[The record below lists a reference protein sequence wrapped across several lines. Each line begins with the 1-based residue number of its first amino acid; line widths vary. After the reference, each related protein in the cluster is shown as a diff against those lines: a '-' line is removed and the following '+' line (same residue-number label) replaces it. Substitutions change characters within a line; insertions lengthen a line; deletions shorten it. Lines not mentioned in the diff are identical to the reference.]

1 MEKSYVNKSNYTG
14 FENQTEAFTL
24 KRKPH
29 LLNFSKASGMT
40 KILSLFFLLSFTSL
54 QSFSSDQH
62 AIVGWNYGN
71 GKVMYCGLGYMMS
84 TSSSY
89 WGDFFQHNAEKT
101 LFVNMVKMNSYV
113 VNPVVGIFYSAGSTG
128 YPNSITADTLI
139 AILGRAGIAGV
150 KVTSDMIDTQAE
162 INNYN
167 VIIMGGSGQWG
178 GEMNAGYYAV
188 QSVIKNFAQN
198 DHGGVI
204 FTGWSVFTLLGID
217 ATDYNDMIPVEI
229 LPDYNYQ
236 GGYTLLK
243 HLPSDPLF
251 DGVGTVAST
260 GYCEFPMGN
269 IKVGAIAYGGL
280 NPYTNPS
287 TPADPTSIAAT
298 VNPVCSGAATQLTAS
313 GADGTVYWYTS
324 SCGGTFVT
332 TGNPITVN
340 PTVSTTYYARN
351 YNNSEYSVGCANI
364 TVTVYSPLQVP
375 VAGSNTYAYDG
386 TLKTASATVGVGE
399 TVDWYANAT
408 GGSTI
413 SAPSGTNVGTYS
425 AYAETRDITTGCVSA
440 SRTLI
445 SLQITAKD
453 IVITATAG
461 QTKVFGTV
469 DPAPFTYTFA
479 PALIGTDVITGLM
492 GRNAG
497 ENVGNYAFT
506 IGTLTAGTNY
516 SLSVA
521 VAPTFS
527 ITAKAIVVTANAG
540 QTKVFG
546 TADPA
551 PFTYTF
557 APALIGADVI
567 TGLLGRNAGENV
579 GNYAYTIGTL
589 TAGANYSL
597 LVAAVPTFS
606 ITTKAI
612 VVTAN
617 SGQTKVF
624 GNADPAPFTYAFAP
638 ALEGTDVITGL
649 LGRVAG
655 ENVGN
660 YAYTIGTLTA
670 GTNYSLSVAAAP
682 EFSITTKAIVVTAN
696 AGQTKVFGN
705 SDPGTYTYTFAPAL
719 IGADVISG
727 AMGRVLGEN
736 VGNYAYTIGTL
747 TAGSNYSLSVAA
759 APEFSITPKPIVITA
774 HAGQT
779 KVYGEADPVPFTY
792 SFAPDLLGNDLFT
805 GIIGRVSGENTGSYA
820 YTIGTLT
827 AGLNYS
833 LSISAATQFSITQ
846 KALTVQAEDKFKC
859 FNGVIYNGGY
869 TVAYTGLVNGEG
881 PEVLGGVLAYS
892 GTAIAAI
899 QAGTYSII
907 PSGLTSLNYL
917 ISYANGSLVIGVTP
931 VPTISGDI
939 SLCAGTNGVQ
949 YTTEPGSSNYI
960 WTISYGGTITT
971 GLNTN
976 QITVDWGIAG
986 TRSITVNYDNQ
997 IGCYSPV
1004 PATHAVEVLSVPVP
1018 IINGVNSI
1026 CQGSSGVGYFTQV
1039 NYDDYVW
1046 TVSSGGTITSGA
1058 GTNAITVSWMGS
1070 GDQMVSVEYTNDLGC
1085 APIVPSVFD
1094 VFVTPLPA
1102 TPVITQHGDTLTS
1115 SSVNG
1120 NQWYLNGVIIPG
1132 ATEQQ
1137 HIAVYKGN
1145 YTVVVTLADCS
1156 SGISNSILVLPVSVN
1171 EIEVSQSVEV
1181 YPNPNRGQFNIKV
1194 TSAETVEMNIEIF
1207 NIAGALVW
1215 KQENV
1220 TIHGTQIL
1228 PVNMVNAP
1236 DGVYMVTLRNAKTN
1250 TVKRI
1255 VITR

>member
-1 MEKSYVNKSNYTG
+1 MNKLTLIECSLKLSKGIYSKRIFNASTCLSG
-14 FENQTEAFTL
+14 FKLTKL
-24 KRKPH
+24 WV
-29 LLNFSKASGMT
+29 LLF
-40 KILSLFFLLSFTSL
+40 LLFFSTSKC
-54 QSFSSDQH
+54 FSSDQH
-62 AIVGWNYGN
+62 AIVGWDYGN

-101 LFVNMVKMNSYV
+101 LFVNMVRKNSYV
-113 VNPVVGIFYSAGSTG
+113 VNPVVGIFYSSGSTG

-139 AILGRAGIAGV
+139 AILGRSGITGV

-178 GEMNAGYYAV
+178 GEMSAGYTIV

-204 FTGWSVFTLLGID
+204 FTGWSIFTLLGIG
-217 ATDYNDMIPVEI
+217 ASDYNDMLPVE
-229 LPDYNYQ
+229 LAPDYGYQ
-236 GGYTLLK
+236 DTYTLLK

-251 DGVGTVAST
+251 DGVGTIAST
-260 GYCEFPMGN
+260 GYCEFPIGN
-269 IKVGAIAYGGL
+269 IKAGAIAYGGL

-287 TPADPTSIAAT
+287 TPADPTSIAAS

-351 YNNSEYSVGCANI
+351 YNNSEYSIGCANI

-375 VAGSNTYAYDG
+375 VSGSNTYAYDG

-408 GGSTI
+408 GGTAI

-425 AYAETRDITTGCVSA
+425 AYAEARNLTTGCVSA

-445 SLQITAKD
+445 SLQITARN
-453 IVITATAG
+453 IVITASAG
-461 QTKVFGTV
+461 QTKVFGNP
-469 DPAPFTYTFA
+469 DPALYTYTFA
-479 PALIGTDVITGLM
+479 PALIGTDVITGSM
-492 GRNAG
+492 SRVSG

-521 VAPTFS
+521 AAPTFS
-527 ITAKAIVVTANAG
+527 ITTKAIVLTANAG

-546 TADPA
+546 NPDPA
-551 PFTYTF
+551 QFTYTF
-557 APALIGADVI
+557 APVLEGADVI
-567 TGLLGRNAGENV
+567 TGSMSRTGGENV

-597 LVAAVPTFS
+597 
-606 ITTKAI
+606 
-612 VVTAN
+612 
-617 SGQTKVF
+617 
-624 GNADPAPFTYAFAP
+624 
-638 ALEGTDVITGL
+638 
-649 LGRVAG
+649 
-655 ENVGN
+655 
-660 YAYTIGTLTA
+660 
-670 GTNYSLSVAAAP
+670 SVAAAP
-682 EFSITTKAIVVTAN
+682 EFSITPKAIVLTAV
-696 AGQTKVFGN
+696 AGQTKVFG
-705 SDPGTYTYTFAPAL
+705 DPNPVIYTYTYAPAL
-719 IGADVISG
+719 VGSDAITGL
-727 AMGRVLGEN
+727 MNRVTGEN

-759 APEFSITPKPIVITA
+759 APEFSITPKAIVITA
-774 HAGQT
+774 HLGQS

-792 SFAPDLLGNDLFT
+792 SFAPDLLGNDVFT
-805 GIIGRVSGENTGSYA
+805 GIISRVSGENTGSYA

-869 TVAYTGLVNGEG
+869 SVAYTGLVNGEG
-881 PEVLGGVLAYS
+881 PEVLGGALAYS

-931 VPTISGDI
+931 VPTISGDN

-997 IGCYSPV
+997 IGCYSPI

-1026 CQGSSGVGYFTQV
+1026 CQGSSGIGYFTQV

-1046 TVSSGGTITSGA
+1046 NVSPGGTITSGA
-1058 GTNAITVSWMGS
+1058 GTNAITVSWTGS

-1145 YTVVVTLADCS
+1145 YTVVVTLAECS
-1156 SGISNSILVLPVSVN
+1156 SGISNSILVLPVSVIDV
-1171 EIEVSQSVEV
+1171 EASQSVDV

>member
-1 MEKSYVNKSNYTG
+1 MNKLTLIECSLKLSKGIYSKRIFNASTCLSG
-14 FENQTEAFTL
+14 FKLTKL
-24 KRKPH
+24 WV
-29 LLNFSKASGMT
+29 LLF
-40 KILSLFFLLSFTSL
+40 LLFFSTSKC
-54 QSFSSDQH
+54 FSSDQH
-62 AIVGWNYGN
+62 AIVGWDYGN

-101 LFVNMVKMNSYV
+101 LFVNMVRKNSYV
-113 VNPVVGIFYSAGSTG
+113 VNPVVGIFYSSGSTG

-139 AILGRAGIAGV
+139 AILGRSGITGV

-178 GEMNAGYYAV
+178 GEMSAGYTIV

-204 FTGWSVFTLLGID
+204 FTGWSIFTLLGIG
-217 ATDYNDMIPVEI
+217 ASDYNDMLPVE
-229 LPDYNYQ
+229 LAPDYGYQ
-236 GGYTLLK
+236 DTYTLLK

-251 DGVGTVAST
+251 DGVGTIAST
-260 GYCEFPMGN
+260 GYCEFPIGN
-269 IKVGAIAYGGL
+269 IKAGAIAYGGL

-287 TPADPTSIAAT
+287 TPADPTSIAAS

-351 YNNSEYSVGCANI
+351 YNNSEYSIGCANI

-375 VAGSNTYAYDG
+375 VSGSNTYAYDG

-408 GGSTI
+408 GGTAI

-425 AYAETRDITTGCVSA
+425 AYAEARNLTTGCVSA

-445 SLQITAKD
+445 SLQITARN
-453 IVITATAG
+453 IVITASAG
-461 QTKVFGTV
+461 QTKVFGNP
-469 DPAPFTYTFA
+469 DPALYTYTFA
-479 PALIGTDVITGLM
+479 PALIGTDVITGSM
-492 GRNAG
+492 SRVSG

-521 VAPTFS
+521 AAPTFS
-527 ITAKAIVVTANAG
+527 ITTKAIVLTANAG

-546 TADPA
+546 NPDPA
-551 PFTYTF
+551 QFTYTF
-557 APALIGADVI
+557 APVLEGADVI
-567 TGLLGRNAGENV
+567 TGSMSRTGGENV

-597 LVAAVPTFS
+597 
-606 ITTKAI
+606 
-612 VVTAN
+612 
-617 SGQTKVF
+617 
-624 GNADPAPFTYAFAP
+624 
-638 ALEGTDVITGL
+638 
-649 LGRVAG
+649 
-655 ENVGN
+655 
-660 YAYTIGTLTA
+660 
-670 GTNYSLSVAAAP
+670 SVAAAP
-682 EFSITTKAIVVTAN
+682 EFSITPKAIVLTAV
-696 AGQTKVFGN
+696 AGQTKVFG
-705 SDPGTYTYTFAPAL
+705 DPNPVIYTYTYAPAL
-719 IGADVISG
+719 VGSDAITGL
-727 AMGRVLGEN
+727 MNRVTGEN

-759 APEFSITPKPIVITA
+759 APEFSITPKAIVITA
-774 HAGQT
+774 HLGQS

-792 SFAPDLLGNDLFT
+792 SFAPDLLGNDVFT
-805 GIIGRVSGENTGSYA
+805 GIISRVSGENTGSYA

-869 TVAYTGLVNGEG
+869 SVAYTGLVNGEG
-881 PEVLGGVLAYS
+881 PEVLGGALAYS

-931 VPTISGDI
+931 VPTISGDN

-997 IGCYSPV
+997 IGCYSPI

-1026 CQGSSGVGYFTQV
+1026 CQGSSGIGYFTQV

-1046 TVSSGGTITSGA
+1046 NVSPGGTITSGA
-1058 GTNAITVSWMGS
+1058 GTNAITVSWTGS
-1070 GDQMVSVEYTNDLGC
+1070 GDQMVALNIPMTW
-1085 APIVPSVFD
+1085 D
-1094 VFVTPLPA
+1094 VLRLFRA
-1102 TPVITQHGDTLTS
+1102 YS
-1115 SSVNG
+1115 M
-1120 NQWYLNGVIIPG
+1120 YLLRLC
-1132 ATEQQ
+1132 QQ
-1137 HIAVYKGN
+1137 H
-1145 YTVVVTLADCS
+1145 L
-1156 SGISNSILVLPVSVN
+1156 
-1171 EIEVSQSVEV
+1171 
-1181 YPNPNRGQFNIKV
+1181 
-1194 TSAETVEMNIEIF
+1194 
-1207 NIAGALVW
+1207 
-1215 KQENV
+1215 
-1220 TIHGTQIL
+1220 
-1228 PVNMVNAP
+1228 
-1236 DGVYMVTLRNAKTN
+1236 
-1250 TVKRI
+1250 
-1255 VITR
+1255 

>member
-1 MEKSYVNKSNYTG
+1 MEDFYMNKTSEIG
-14 FENQTEAFTL
+14 FDNQNMELTL

-40 KILSLFFLLSFTSL
+40 KILSLFFLLFFSSL
-54 QSFSSDQH
+54 LSSGSDQH

-139 AILGRAGIAGV
+139 AILGRAGITGV

-280 NPYTNPS
+280 NPYTNPT
-287 TPADPTSIAAT
+287 TPADPTSIAAS

-351 YNNSEYSVGCANI
+351 YNNSEYSIGCASI
-364 TVTVYSPLQVP
+364 TVTVYSPMQVP
-375 VAGSNTYAYDG
+375 VAGSNTYIYDG

-408 GGSTI
+408 GGTTI
-413 SAPSGTNVGTYS
+413 SAPSGTNVGIYS
-425 AYAETRDITTGCVSA
+425 AYAEARNLTTGCVSA
-440 SRTLI
+440 SRTLV

-461 QTKVFGTV
+461 QTKVFGTA
-469 DPAPFTYTFA
+469 DPATFTYTFA

-497 ENVGNYAFT
+497 ENVGNYA
-506 IGTLTAGTNY
+506 
-516 SLSVA
+516 
-521 VAPTFS
+521 
-527 ITAKAIVVTANAG
+527 
-540 QTKVFG
+540 
-546 TADPA
+546 
-551 PFTYTF
+551 
-557 APALIGADVI
+557 
-567 TGLLGRNAGENV
+567 
-579 GNYAYTIGTL
+579 YTIGTL

-597 LVAAVPTFS
+597 SVAAVPTFS

-624 GNADPAPFTYAFAP
+624 GNADPAPFIYTFAP

-705 SDPGTYTYTFAPAL
+705 SDPGTYTYTYAPAL

-779 KVYGEADPVPFTY
+779 KVYGEADPVSFTY
-792 SFAPDLLGNDLFT
+792 SFAPDLLGNDVFT
-805 GIIGRVSGENTGSYA
+805 GLIGRVSGENTGSYA

-931 VPTISGDI
+931 VPTISGDN

-997 IGCYSPV
+997 IGCYSPI

-1039 NYDDYVW
+1039 NYDDYMW
-1046 TVSSGGTITSGA
+1046 TVSPGGTITSGA
-1058 GTNAITVSWMGS
+1058 GTDAITVSWTGS

-1115 SSVNG
+1115 SAING

-1132 ATEQQ
+1132 ATNQQ

-1145 YTVVVTLADCS
+1145 YTVVVTLSDCS
-1156 SGISNSILVLPVSVN
+1156 SGVSNSILVLPVSVN
-1171 EIEVSQSVEV
+1171 DFEVSQSVEV
-1181 YPNPNRGQFNIKV
+1181 YPNPNHGQFNIEI
-1194 TSAETVEMNIEIF
+1194 TSAEMVELNIEIF
-1207 NIAGALVW
+1207 NTAGTLLW

-1228 PVNMVNAP
+1228 PVNMGIVP
-1236 DGVYMVTLRNAKTN
+1236 DGVYMVTLRNAQTN
-1250 TVKRI
+1250 MVKRI

>member
-1 MEKSYVNKSNYTG
+1 MEDFYMNKTSEIG
-14 FENQTEAFTL
+14 FDNQNMELTL

-40 KILSLFFLLSFTSL
+40 KILSLFFLLFFSSL
-54 QSFSSDQH
+54 LSSGSDQH

-113 VNPVVGIFYSAGSTG
+113 VNPVVGIFYSSGSTG
-128 YPNSITADTLI
+128 YPNVIAADTLI
-139 AILGRAGIAGV
+139 AILGRSGITGV

-178 GEMNAGYYAV
+178 GEMTAGYTTV

-217 ATDYNDMIPVEI
+217 ASDYNDMLPVEI
-229 LPDYNYQ
+229 QPDYGYQ

-251 DGVGTVAST
+251 DGVGTLAAT
-260 GYCEFPMGN
+260 GYCEFPIGN

-280 NPYTNPS
+280 NPYTNPT
-287 TPADPTSIAAT
+287 TPADPTSIAAS

-408 GGSTI
+408 GGTTI

-425 AYAETRDITTGCVSA
+425 AYAEARDITTGCVSA

-445 SLQITAKD
+445 SLEITAKN
-453 IVITATAG
+453 ILITATAG
-461 QTKVFGTV
+461 QTKVFGTA

-479 PALIGTDVITGLM
+479 PALIGTDVITGFM

-527 ITAKAIVVTANAG
+527 VTTKAIVVTANAG

-551 PFTYTF
+551 PFIYTF
-557 APALIGADVI
+557 APALEGTDVI
-567 TGLLGRNAGENV
+567 TGSMSRAGGENV

-597 LVAAVPTFS
+597 
-606 ITTKAI
+606 
-612 VVTAN
+612 
-617 SGQTKVF
+617 
-624 GNADPAPFTYAFAP
+624 
-638 ALEGTDVITGL
+638 
-649 LGRVAG
+649 
-655 ENVGN
+655 
-660 YAYTIGTLTA
+660 
-670 GTNYSLSVAAAP
+670 SVALTP

-696 AGQTKVFGN
+696 SGQTKVFGN

-846 KALTVQAEDKFKC
+846 KELSVQAEDKFKC

-931 VPTISGDI
+931 VPAISGDI

-997 IGCYSPV
+997 IGCYSPI
-1004 PATHAVEVLSVPVP
+1004 PATHTVEVLSVPVP

-1026 CQGSSGVGYFTQV
+1026 CQGSSGVDYFTQV

-1046 TVSSGGTITSGA
+1046 TVSPGGTITSGA
-1058 GTNAITVSWMGS
+1058 GTDAITVSWTGS

-1115 SSVNG
+1115 SAING

-1132 ATEQQ
+1132 ATNQQ

-1145 YTVVVTLADCS
+1145 YTVVVTLSDCS
-1156 SGISNSILVLPVSVN
+1156 SGVSNSILVLPVSVSDFK
-1171 EIEVSQSVEV
+1171 VSQSVEV
-1181 YPNPNRGQFNIKV
+1181 YPNPNHGQFNIEI
-1194 TSAETVEMNIEIF
+1194 TSAEMVELNIEIF
-1207 NIAGALVW
+1207 NTAGALLW

-1228 PVNMVNAP
+1228 PVNMGIVP
-1236 DGVYMVTLRNAKTN
+1236 DGVYMVTLRNAQTN
-1250 TVKRI
+1250 MVKRI

>member
-1 MEKSYVNKSNYTG
+1 MNKSNYTG

-340 PTVSTTYYARN
+340 PTGSTTYYARN

-445 SLQITAKD
+445 SLQITAKN
-453 IVITATAG
+453 ILITATTG

-521 VAPTFS
+521 AAPTFS
-527 ITAKAIVVTANAG
+527 ITTKAIVVTANAG

-597 LVAAVPTFS
+597 SVALTPEFS

-612 VVTAN
+612 MVTAN

-624 GNADPAPFTYAFAP
+624 GNADPAPFTY
-638 ALEGTDVITGL
+638 
-649 LGRVAG
+649 
-655 ENVGN
+655 
-660 YAYTIGTLTA
+660 
-670 GTNYSLSVAAAP
+670 
-682 EFSITTKAIVVTAN
+682 
-696 AGQTKVFGN
+696 
-705 SDPGTYTYTFAPAL
+705 TFAPAL
-719 IGADVISG
+719 IGADVITG
-727 AMGRVLGEN
+727 LLGRNAGEN

-1058 GTNAITVSWMGS
+1058 GTDAITVSWTGS

>member
-1 MEKSYVNKSNYTG
+1 MENYYTNKSNEIG
-14 FENQTEAFTL
+14 FENQNEAFTL

-29 LLNFSKASGMT
+29 LLKLSGVSGIT

-54 QSFSSDQH
+54 LSFGSDQH
-62 AIVGWNYGN
+62 AIVGWDYGN

-84 TSSSY
+84 TSSGY

-101 LFVNMVKMNSYV
+101 LFVNMVKKNSYV
-113 VNPVVGIFYSAGSTG
+113 VNPVVGIFYSSGSTG

-139 AILGRAGIAGV
+139 AILGRAGITGV

-178 GEMNAGYYAV
+178 GEMSAGYTIV

-204 FTGWSVFTLLGID
+204 FTGWSIFTLLGIG
-217 ATDYNDMIPVEI
+217 ASDYHDMLPVEI
-229 LPDYNYQ
+229 SPDYGYQ
-236 GGYTLLK
+236 DTYTLLK

-251 DGVGTVAST
+251 DGVGTVAAT
-260 GYCEFPMGN
+260 GYCEFPVGN
-269 IKVGAIAYGGL
+269 LKVGATAYGGL

-287 TPADPTSIAAT
+287 TPADPTSIAASL
-298 VNPVCSGAATQLTAS
+298 NPVCSGAATQLTAS

-324 SCGGTFVT
+324 GCGGTFVT

-351 YNNSEYSVGCANI
+351 YNNSEYSIGCANI

-375 VAGSNTYAYDG
+375 VAGSNTYVYDG
-386 TLKTASATVGVGE
+386 ILKTATATVGIGE

-408 GGSTI
+408 GGTTI

-425 AYAETRDITTGCVSA
+425 AYAETRDITTGCVSTT
-440 SRTLI
+440 RTLI
-445 SLQITAKD
+445 SLEITALE
-453 IVITATAG
+453 IVITGDAG
-461 QTKVFGTV
+461 QTKVFGNP
-469 DPAPFTYTFA
+469 DPALYTYTFA
-479 PALIGTDVITGLM
+479 PALIGSDVITGSM
-492 GRNAG
+492 SRAGG
-497 ENVGNYAFT
+497 ENVGNYAFA
-506 IGTLTAGTNY
+506 IGTLTVGTNY

-521 VAPTFS
+521 SAPTFS
-527 ITAKAIVVTANAG
+527 ITAKVIVVTADAG
-540 QTKVFG
+540 QTKIFG
-546 TADPA
+546 DSDPA
-551 PFTYTF
+551 LFTYTY
-557 APALIGADVI
+557 APALEGSDVI
-567 TGLLGRNAGENV
+567 IGSMSRVSGENV
-579 GNYAYTIGTL
+579 GIYAYTIGTL
-589 TAGANYSL
+589 TAGL
-597 LVAAVPTFS
+597 
-606 ITTKAI
+606 
-612 VVTAN
+612 
-617 SGQTKVF
+617 
-624 GNADPAPFTYAFAP
+624 
-638 ALEGTDVITGL
+638 
-649 LGRVAG
+649 
-655 ENVGN
+655 
-660 YAYTIGTLTA
+660 
-670 GTNYSLSVAAAP
+670 
-682 EFSITTKAIVVTAN
+682 
-696 AGQTKVFGN
+696 
-705 SDPGTYTYTFAPAL
+705 
-719 IGADVISG
+719 
-727 AMGRVLGEN
+727 
-736 VGNYAYTIGTL
+736 
-747 TAGSNYSLSVAA
+747 NYSLSVAA
-759 APEFSITPKPIVITA
+759 APEFSITPKAIVVTA
-774 HAGQT
+774 VAGQT
-779 KVYGEADPVPFTY
+779 KVFGDSDPVLFTYTFAPALIGSDAITGLLSRVTGENVGNYAYTTGSLTAGSNYSLSVATTPEFSISPKAIVVTAVAGQTKIYGEADPVPFTY
-792 SFAPDLLGNDLFT
+792 INTPALLGTDGFT
-805 GIIGRVSGENTGSYA
+805 GMVSRISGENTGSYA
-820 YTIGTLT
+820 YTLGTLT
-827 AGLNYS
+827 AGSNYS

-869 TVAYTGLVNGEG
+869 TVAYTGFVNGEG

-892 GTAIAAI
+892 GTAITAI
-899 QAGTYSII
+899 QAGTYTII

-917 ISYANGSLVIGVTP
+917 ISYANGSLGIGVAP
-931 VPTISGDI
+931 VPTISGDN

-986 TRSITVNYDNQ
+986 TRSISVNYINE
-997 IGCYSPV
+997 IGCYSHI
-1004 PATHAVEVLSVPVP
+1004 PATHAVEVLTVPVP

-1026 CQGSSGVGYFTQV
+1026 CQGSSGVEYFTQV

-1046 TVSSGGTITSGA
+1046 TVSPGGTITSGA
-1058 GTNAITVSWMGS
+1058 GTNEITVSWTGS
-1070 GDQMVSVEYTNDLGC
+1070 GDQMVSVEYTNDFGC

-1102 TPVITQHGDTLTS
+1102 SPVITQHGDTLTS

-1132 ATEQQ
+1132 ATSQQ

-1156 SGISNSILVLPVSVN
+1156 SGVSNAILVLPVSVVDV
-1171 EIEVSQSVEV
+1171 EVYQSVDV

-1207 NIAGALVW
+1207 NIAGALMW

-1228 PVNMVNAP
+1228 PVNLGNAP
-1236 DGVYMVTLRNAKTN
+1236 DGVYMVTLRNAKTK